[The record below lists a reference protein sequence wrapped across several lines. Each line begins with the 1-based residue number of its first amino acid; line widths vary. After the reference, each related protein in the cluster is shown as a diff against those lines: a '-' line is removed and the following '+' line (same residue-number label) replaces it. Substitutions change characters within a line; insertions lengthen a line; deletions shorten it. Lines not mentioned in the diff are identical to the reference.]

1 MKLNWKWIVGVV
13 LALALLFAL
22 PSLFQAF
29 FGYGYGGMT
38 LAPGASAGAGGYRS
52 WNHPMMGYGYT
63 PFGGLF
69 MGLGMLLVWAI
80 PLGLL
85 FLVIFGAV
93 RLATKSGKPDTTQS
107 CGNCGKAVQ
116 PDWNTCPYCGTA
128 L

>member
-22 PSLFQAF
+22 PSLFQVF
-29 FGYGYGGMT
+29 FGYGYGGMM
-38 LAPGASAGAGGYRS
+38 GGYRS
-52 WNHPMMGYGYT
+52 WNHPMMGYGYA

-93 RLATKSGKPDTTQS
+93 RLATRSGKPDMTQS

-116 PDWNTCPYCGTA
+116 PDWNTCPYCSTT